1 MFAHMKLLFTQYF
14 LFTRLREDRKIIK
27 DEWIKQVI
35 TTPIRKEIQTD
46 KRIRYWGKISE
57 AGDKYLRVILLEDG
71 ITVHNPFF
79 DRTFKE

>member
-14 LFTRLREDRKIIK
+14 LFTKLREDRKIIK

-46 KRIRYWGKISE
+46 NE
-57 AGDKYLRVILLEDG
+57 
-71 ITVHNPFF
+71 
-79 DRTFKE
+79 